1 MTIITVPAEEKM
13 LNELLKQAQQN
24 GLILEA
30 ADGQR
35 FMLVSIEKWEGF
47 EVGEEEDFER
57 EVELTGQ
64 NQELMGFLAKRRSHG
79 QRIPLAEVKEQ
90 LGLE

>member
-79 QRIPLAEVKEQ
+79 QRIPLAKVKEQ

>member
-1 MTIITVPAEEKM
+1 MTVISVPVEDKI
-13 LNELLKQAQQN
+13 LNALLKQAQQS

-35 FMLVSIEKWEGF
+35 FILVSIEAWEGF
-47 EVGEEEDFER
+47 EVGEEEDFGR

-64 NQELMGFLAKRRSHG
+64 NQELMEFLAKRRSRG
-79 QRIPLAEVKEQ
+79 KRIPLAEVKEQ
-90 LGLE
+90 LGLG